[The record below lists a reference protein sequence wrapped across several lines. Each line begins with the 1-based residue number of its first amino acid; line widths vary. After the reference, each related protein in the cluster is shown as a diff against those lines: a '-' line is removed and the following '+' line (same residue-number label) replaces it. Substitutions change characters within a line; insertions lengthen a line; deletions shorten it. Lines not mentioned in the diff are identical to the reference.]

1 MSLPGLNLLLQS
13 IVSGILMGG
22 VYSLTA
28 IGLTLIFGVMRIINF
43 AHGSFMM
50 LGMFTT
56 YWLFILLGFDP
67 YLSLLISIPV
77 LFVLGILVEH
87 FLIARVLSAPEHN
100 QLLLTLGIS
109 LFIENLALF
118 LWSPNFRTL
127 DVRYLK
133 KATTVGGV
141 MISFPKVIAFLFAI
155 LLTAA
160 LYYFLK
166 NTDLGK
172 AIRASS
178 EEKEGAL
185 TVGINLK
192 RIYYVAFGIGTACVG
207 AAGTLTSTFFY
218 VNPHVGGI
226 FVITAFVVVVLGG
239 MGNIIGALVGGIII
253 GLAESMAAAFV
264 PGQLKQFVIYF
275 IFILVL
281 LFKPEGL
288 FGRSREE

>member
-1 MSLPGLNLLLQS
+1 VSLPGLPLLLQS

-22 VYSLTA
+22 VYSLIA

-56 YWLFILLGFDP
+56 YWLFILLGIDP
-67 YLSLLISIPV
+67 YLSLLLSIPC
-77 LFVLGILVEH
+77 LFVLGIIVER
-87 FLIARVLSAPEHN
+87 FLIAQVLDAPEYS

-127 DVRYLK
+127 DIGYLK
-133 KATTVGGV
+133 KTTTIGMV

-155 LLTAA
+155 LLTGI

-166 NTDLGK
+166 CTDLGK

-207 AAGTLTSTFFY
+207 AAGTLTAAFFY

-239 MGNIIGALVGGIII
+239 MGNFIGAFVGGLII
-253 GLAESMAAAFV
+253 GLAESIGAAFV
-264 PGQLKQFVIYF
+264 PGQLKQFIIYF

-281 LFKPEGL
+281 FFKPEGL
-288 FGRSREE
+288 FGRSRE

>member
-1 MSLPGLNLLLQS
+1 MSLPDLPLLLQS

-22 VYSLTA
+22 VYSLIA

-56 YWLFILLGFDP
+56 YWLFILLGIHP
-67 YLSLLISIPV
+67 YLSLLISIPI
-77 LFVLGILVEH
+77 LFVLGVLVER
-87 FLIARVLSAPEHN
+87 FLIAQVLNAPEHN

-109 LFIENLALF
+109 LFIENFALF

-127 DVRYLK
+127 DIGYLK
-133 KATTVGGV
+133 KAATVGTV

-155 LLTAA
+155 LLTGL

-207 AAGTLTSTFFY
+207 AAGTLIAPFFY

-239 MGNIIGALVGGIII
+239 MGNIIGALVGGLIV
-253 GLAESMAAAFV
+253 GLAESVGAAFV
-264 PGQLKQFVIYF
+264 PGQLKQFIIYF

-281 LFKPEGL
+281 LFKPQGL
-288 FGRSREE
+288 FGRRGE

>member
-1 MSLPGLNLLLQS
+1 
-13 IVSGILMGG
+13 
-22 VYSLTA
+22 
-28 IGLTLIFGVMRIINF
+28 MRIINF

-56 YWLFILLGFDP
+56 YWLFILLGIHP

-77 LFVLGILVEH
+77 LFVLGILVER
-87 FLIARVLSAPEHN
+87 FLIAQVLNAPEYN

-109 LFIENLALF
+109 LFIENFALF

-127 DVRYLK
+127 DIGYLK
-133 KATTVGGV
+133 KASTVGTV

-155 LLTAA
+155 LLTGL

-207 AAGTLTSTFFY
+207 AAGTLTATFFY

-253 GLAESMAAAFV
+253 GLAESVGAAFL
-264 PGQLKQFVIYF
+264 PGQLKQFIIYF

>member
-1 MSLPGLNLLLQS
+1 MTLPSLPLLLQS
-13 IVSGILMGG
+13 IISGILIGG
-22 VYSLTA
+22 LYGLVA
-28 IGLTLIFGVMRIINF
+28 IGLSLIFGVMKIINF

-56 YWLFILLGFDP
+56 YWLYVLLGIDP
-67 YLSLLISIPV
+67 YLSLLLTIPL
-77 LFVLGILVEH
+77 LFVFGLLVER
-87 FLIARVLSAPEHN
+87 FLIDKILDSPEHN

-109 LFIENLALF
+109 LVIENLALF
-118 LWSPNFRTL
+118 LWSPNFRTI
-127 DVRYLK
+127 DVYYAN
-133 KATTVGGV
+133 KATTLGPV

-155 LLTAA
+155 FLTGL

-172 AIRASS
+172 AIRAAS

-192 RIYYVAFGIGTACVG
+192 KIYYIAFGIGTACVG
-207 AAGTLTSTFFY
+207 AAGTVAAPFFY
-218 VNPHVGGI
+218 VSPQVGGV

-239 MGNIIGALVGGIII
+239 MGNFIGALVGGLII
-253 GLAESMAAAFV
+253 GLAESIGAAFI
-264 PGQLKQFVIYF
+264 PGQLKQFIIYF

-281 LFKPEGL
+281 LFKPAGL
-288 FGRSREE
+288 FGKSNA

>member
-1 MSLPGLNLLLQS
+1 MNVPGLPLLLQS

-22 VYSLTA
+22 VYGLIA

-56 YWLFILLGFDP
+56 YWVFVLLGIDP
-67 YLSLLISIPV
+67 YLSLFISIPV
-77 LFVLGILVEH
+77 LFVIGLLIER
-87 FLIARVLSAPEHN
+87 FLIAKVLDAPEYN

-127 DVRYLK
+127 DIGYLK
-133 KATTVGGV
+133 KTTMVGTV
-141 MISFPKVIAFLFAI
+141 MISFPKVVAFLFAI
-155 LLTAA
+155 VLTAI

-166 NTDLGK
+166 HTDLGK

-192 RIYYVAFGIGTACVG
+192 KIYYLAFGIGTACVA
-207 AAGTLTSTFFY
+207 AAGTLTATFFY
-218 VNPHVGGI
+218 VNPLVGGV

-239 MGNIIGALVGGIII
+239 MGNFIGALIGGLII
-253 GLAESMAAAFV
+253 GLAESVGAAFM
-264 PGQLKQFVIYF
+264 PGQLKQLIIYF

-288 FGRSREE
+288 FGRSRE

>member
-1 MSLPGLNLLLQS
+1 MSLPGLPLLLQS

-22 VYSLTA
+22 VYSLIA

-56 YWLFILLGFDP
+56 YWLFILLGIHP

-77 LFVLGILVEH
+77 LFVLGLFVER
-87 FLIARVLSAPEHN
+87 FLIAQVLNAPEHN

-109 LFIENLALF
+109 LFIENFALF

-127 DVRYLK
+127 DIGYLK
-133 KATTVGGV
+133 KAATVGTV

-155 LLTAA
+155 LLTGL

-207 AAGTLTSTFFY
+207 AAGTLIAPFFY

-239 MGNIIGALVGGIII
+239 MGNIIGALVGGLIV
-253 GLAESMAAAFV
+253 GLAESVGAAFV
-264 PGQLKQFVIYF
+264 PGQLKQFIIYF

-281 LFKPEGL
+281 LFKPQGL
-288 FGRSREE
+288 FGRRGE

>member
-1 MSLPGLNLLLQS
+1 MSLPGLSLLLQS

-56 YWLFILLGFDP
+56 YWVFILLGIDP

-77 LFVLGILVEH
+77 LFVFGLLVER
-87 FLIARVLSAPEHN
+87 FLIAQVLNAPEHN

-109 LFIENLALF
+109 LFIENFALF

-127 DVRYLK
+127 DVGYLK
-133 KATTVGGV
+133 KAATVGGI

-155 LLTAA
+155 FLTAF

-192 RIYYVAFGIGTACVG
+192 KIYYVAFGLGTACVG

-239 MGNIIGALVGGIII
+239 MGNIIGALVGGILI
-253 GLAESMAAAFV
+253 GLAESVAAAFV

>member
-1 MSLPGLNLLLQS
+1 MTFPGLPLLLQS

-56 YWLFILLGFDP
+56 YWVFVLLGIDP
-67 YLSLLISIPV
+67 YLSLVISIPV
-77 LFVLGILVEH
+77 LFLFGLLVER
-87 FLIARVLSAPEHN
+87 FLIAKVLDAPEYN

-127 DVRYLK
+127 DIGYLK
-133 KATTVGGV
+133 KVTMVGTV
-141 MISFPKVIAFLFAI
+141 MISFPKVIAFCFA
-155 LLTAA
+155 LLITGI

-166 NTDLGK
+166 YTDLGK

-192 RIYYVAFGIGTACVG
+192 KIYYVAFGIGTACVG
-207 AAGTLTSTFFY
+207 AAGTLTATFFY
-218 VNPHVGGI
+218 VNPLVGGI

-239 MGNIIGALVGGIII
+239 MGNFIGAIVGGLII
-253 GLAESMAAAFV
+253 GLAESVGAAFM
-264 PGQLKQFVIYF
+264 PGQLKQFIIYF

-281 LFKPEGL
+281 LFKPKGL
-288 FGRSREE
+288 FGRSREQ

>member
-1 MSLPGLNLLLQS
+1 MSLPGLPLLLQS

-22 VYSLTA
+22 VYSLIA

-56 YWLFILLGFDP
+56 YWLFILLGIHP

-77 LFVLGILVEH
+77 LFVLGLFVER
-87 FLIARVLSAPEHN
+87 FLIAQVLNAPEHN

-109 LFIENLALF
+109 LFIENFALF

-127 DVRYLK
+127 DIGYLK
-133 KATTVGGV
+133 KAATVGTV

-155 LLTAA
+155 LLTGL

-207 AAGTLTSTFFY
+207 AAGTLIAPFFY

-239 MGNIIGALVGGIII
+239 MGNIIGALVGGLIV
-253 GLAESMAAAFV
+253 GLAESVGAAFV
-264 PGQLKQFVIYF
+264 PGQLKQFIIYF

-281 LFKPEGL
+281 LFKPQGL
-288 FGRSREE
+288 FGRRVE

>member
-1 MSLPGLNLLLQS
+1 MNLPGLPLLLQS

-22 VYSLTA
+22 VYGLIA
-28 IGLTLIFGVMRIINF
+28 IGLTLIFGVMKIINF

-56 YWLFILLGFDP
+56 YWVFVLLGIDP
-67 YLSLLISIPV
+67 YLSLFISIPV
-77 LFVLGILVEH
+77 LFVIGLLIER
-87 FLIARVLSAPEHN
+87 FLIAKVLDAPEYN

-118 LWSPNFRTL
+118 LWSPNFRTM
-127 DVRYLK
+127 DVQYLK
-133 KATTVGGV
+133 KAAMVGTV
-141 MISFPKVIAFLFAI
+141 MISFPKVVAFLFAVA
-155 LLTAA
+155 LTVI

-166 NTDLGK
+166 YTDLGK

-192 RIYYVAFGIGTACVG
+192 RIYYLAFGIGTACVA
-207 AAGTLTSTFFY
+207 AAGTLTATFFY
-218 VNPHVGGI
+218 VNPLVGGV

-239 MGNIIGALVGGIII
+239 MGNFIGALVGGLII
-253 GLAESMAAAFV
+253 GLAESVGAAFI
-264 PGQLKQFVIYF
+264 PGQLKQLIIYF

-288 FGRSREE
+288 FGRSRE

>member
-1 MSLPGLNLLLQS
+1 MSFPGLPLLLQS

-56 YWLFILLGFDP
+56 YWLFILLGIHP

-77 LFVLGILVEH
+77 LFVLGILVER
-87 FLIARVLSAPEHN
+87 FLIAQVLNAPEYN

-109 LFIENLALF
+109 LFIENFALF

-127 DVRYLK
+127 DIGYLK
-133 KATTVGGV
+133 KASTVGTV

-155 LLTAA
+155 LLTGL

-207 AAGTLTSTFFY
+207 AAGTLTATFFY

-253 GLAESMAAAFV
+253 GLAESVGAAFL
-264 PGQLKQFVIYF
+264 PGQLKQFIIYF